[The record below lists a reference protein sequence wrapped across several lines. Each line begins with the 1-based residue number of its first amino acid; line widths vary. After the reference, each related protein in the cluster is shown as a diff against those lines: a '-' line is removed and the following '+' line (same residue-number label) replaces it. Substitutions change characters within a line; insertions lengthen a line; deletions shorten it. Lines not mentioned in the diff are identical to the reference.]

1 MRGERRKKERQRKK
15 ERKKERM
22 EEGRKAHFR
31 LKYAYPPDTQAQ
43 ETKSKVPV
51 IFRISFKRL
60 ISLVVSYGVRT
71 FLSTDFV

>member
-43 ETKSKVPV
+43 DQVKGS
-51 IFRISFKRL
+51 SD
-60 ISLVVSYGVRT
+60 
-71 FLSTDFV
+71 LSNLL